1 MKKIISIVLCAAML
15 LVFASCG
22 KKDDGGSNGDE
33 KVLRVA
39 ALKDIATMDV
49 AQTTEDYF
57 IPQNVFDRLFEI
69 KVLED
74 GSTEIVNSVCEE
86 YSVSEDGLTYTM
98 KIRDDVTFSNGNKL
112 TAEDVKYTFVR
123 LLTAGGVNYDI
134 ALEVLGAKAL
144 QDGQADDLEGIKI
157 VDDYNLTITLE
168 SANAGFVAELTAPA
182 MSLVDKETC
191 ESVDNFGMDPADT
204 IGSGPYI
211 VSEWV
216 PNDHYTLVR
225 NDNYWGEL
233 PNATKVIM
241 YIVPDANTQNLMFQN
256 GELDMIDLDS
266 LDASVITDTY
276 KTTYADS
283 LVSGKRVGLTYFAL
297 NEDNEYL
304 QDVNV
309 RKAIQMAINREKILE
324 DLYHGEGIIENGIIA
339 TGVWGHNPD
348 LQAIEYDPEGAKA
361 LLTEAGYAEN
371 EITFELALDSS
382 ADTTTQMVY
391 QQIQQDL
398 AAVGI
403 KAEIKSY
410 DESAWLELRMSG
422 EMESYVATWTMD
434 YNDPANIMATFFGSE
449 TNTANRSLN
458 YDNTEVM
465 QRVSDASRI
474 VDDDERM
481 AEYQDLEYQLVV
493 EDAVWVPMYEKTHL
507 FALGDNI
514 ESFVPHWAG
523 FTNFF
528 IRDVVMK

>member
-1 MKKIISIVLCAAML
+1 ML
-15 LVFASCG
+15 FRS
-22 KKDDGGSNGDE
+22 
-33 KVLRVA
+33 
-39 ALKDIATMDV
+39 
-49 AQTTEDYF
+49 
-57 IPQNVFDRLFEI
+57 
-69 KVLED
+69 
-74 GSTEIVNSVCEE
+74 
-86 YSVSEDGLTYTM
+86 
-98 KIRDDVTFSNGNKL
+98 
-112 TAEDVKYTFVR
+112 
-123 LLTAGGVNYDI
+123 
-134 ALEVLGAKAL
+134 
-144 QDGQADDLEGIKI
+144 
-157 VDDYNLTITLE
+157 
-168 SANAGFVAELTAPA
+168 
-182 MSLVDKETC
+182 
-191 ESVDNFGMDPADT
+191 
-204 IGSGPYI
+204 
-211 VSEWV
+211 
-216 PNDHYTLVR
+216 
-225 NDNYWGEL
+225 
-233 PNATKVIM
+233 
-241 YIVPDANTQNLMFQN
+241 
-256 GELDMIDLDS
+256 
-266 LDASVITDTY
+266 
-276 KTTYADS
+276 
-283 LVSGKRVGLTYFAL
+283 
-297 NEDNEYL
+297 
-304 QDVNV
+304 
-309 RKAIQMAINREKILE
+309 
-324 DLYHGEGIIENGIIA
+324 GEGIIENGIIA

-398 AAVGI
+398 AAIGI

-465 QRVSDASRI
+465 QRVANASRI

-481 AEYQDLEYQLVV
+481 AEYQALEEQLVV